1 MESHRKRKVPYND
14 PGHAHFLTFSC
25 QQRLPLLSKD
35 RSRQWFIEA
44 LQAARGKLDVLIW
57 GYVVMPEHVHL
68 LICPKR
74 REYKTGHIEAAI
86 KRPVSVR
93 AKQFLIESGETDWL
107 RRLTV
112 REGKDEVFRFWLPGG
127 GFDENIWN
135 ERPIPEILDYI
146 HMNPVRRE
154 LAEHPTDWVWSS
166 ARFWSSDRDV
176 PLLMDPIDV

>member
-1 MESHRKRKVPYND
+1 MESHRKRKVVYND

-35 RSRQWFIEA
+35 RPRQWVVHA
-44 LQAARGKLDVLIW
+44 LQDAREKLDFLIW

-68 LICPKR
+68 LICPRR
-74 REYKTGHIEAAI
+74 REYKMGHIEAAI
-86 KRPVSVR
+86 KRPVSAR
-93 AKQFLIESGETDWL
+93 AKQFLIETEATDWL

-112 REGKDEVFRFWLPGG
+112 REGDEAAFRFWLPGG
-127 GFDENIWN
+127 GYDENIWN

-146 HMNPVRRE
+146 HMNPVRRG
-154 LAEHPTDWVWSS
+154 LVEHPIDWAWSS
-166 ARFWSSDRDV
+166 ARFWAGDRGV